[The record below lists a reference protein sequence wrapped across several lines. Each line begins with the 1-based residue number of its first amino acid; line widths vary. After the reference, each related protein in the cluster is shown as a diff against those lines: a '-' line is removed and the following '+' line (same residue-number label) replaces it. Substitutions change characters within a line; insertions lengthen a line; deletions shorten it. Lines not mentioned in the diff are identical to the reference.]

1 MPDRQAD
8 EEAEPEEDEHDCPE
22 TKVGVAALAV
32 ALLPGH
38 PLGALAAVGPPDRV
52 RVDHGIGG
60 RRLLCRFG
68 HDGDSKAV
76 TTSQPNRAGGVRRK
90 GVPFLCVDEAGHRDS
105 PARFSAASVSESGLG
120 ALAGVTRRL
129 ADGTPL
135 DAAIEA
141 LVQAAA
147 VATSADLVLARAL
160 EGGTL
165 TVRGVSAPTT
175 ALAAELEGT
184 RLTPAE
190 VPSAELDDPAKLASR
205 LRRAV
210 ERHGIEAVLQLP
222 AVSGDRMVG
231 TLEFLR
237 ARRPFDPGERLLAR
251 LAAEQL
257 GVALR
262 AFGGSNGVS
271 VRETAFAD
279 VLELAGDALAA
290 GSDESRTADQIALL
304 AAEATGA
311 VGSLVWSVEEDRSLS
326 SIASHRIAE
335 DAPEL
340 ELAREVAR
348 RAVLGPRPVVSE
360 TLDGLPA
367 GAEVAATLQL
377 GQPPVGAVQLFFT
390 SESAPPERV
399 LRALAPFGARAAHAL
414 RSSER
419 TRRAGAELERSRALL
434 AVVGQAI
441 AQLSLAHTLETAIDR
456 VSELLEADR
465 LAVYLVEENEQR
477 LLAAAGR
484 GLAGPHV
491 RIAERLLELALGP
504 FRSRGFLLVEEALSD
519 QRLVGVADAVAE
531 AGIETALAVPLVVH
545 DEVIGLLAIY
555 PDRTR
560 PPTADDAALMTA
572 LAAQLGVAV
581 QNARLHERAKRLG
594 GELELALASERQA
607 ARELGALYEISRSF
621 THSLSLETTL
631 DAVARTAAELL
642 DADAAVIRMPDPR
655 GDLLVPAAVYLAD
668 EQLGAAVRP
677 IVERAHLITDLPL
690 ARMREP
696 FIVDAVTAKELGPE
710 YVLLEPFLEQGA
722 TAAMLPISTPGER
735 LGTLTVLSLN
745 PSNPLT
751 EERLEAVLS
760 LAGQAA
766 LAIDRARL
774 YEQQKDFADMMQRSL
789 LPQDQPELEGLEVGH
804 VYASSA
810 RVDVGGDVYDFM
822 TLDDGRL
829 AVVLGDVTGHGI
841 DAAADMAMA
850 KFVFR
855 SLAREHPSPGDFLAA
870 ANDVVVGEIGAAKFI
885 TMLYLTIDPMSGE
898 LACASA
904 GHPGPRIVH
913 PDGTVRALP
922 ARGLAVGIE
931 RGQEY
936 EEVIETLTPG
946 AAVVLFTDGVI
957 EARRDGELYGEERLE
972 QLLAVKANLA
982 PAELVEAVLEDC
994 RAFAGELTDD
1004 CAVVVLRK
1012 TA

>member
-1 MPDRQAD
+1 M
-8 EEAEPEEDEHDCPE
+8 
-22 TKVGVAALAV
+22 
-32 ALLPGH
+32 
-38 PLGALAAVGPPDRV
+38 
-52 RVDHGIGG
+52 
-60 RRLLCRFG
+60 
-68 HDGDSKAV
+68 
-76 TTSQPNRAGGVRRK
+76 
-90 GVPFLCVDEAGHRDS
+90 
-105 PARFSAASVSESGLG
+105 SESGLG

-147 VATSADLVLARAL
+147 VATSADLVLVRAL

-190 VPSAELDDPAKLASR
+190 VPSAELDDPARLAAP

-222 AVSGDRMVG
+222 AVSGDRLVG
-231 TLEFLR
+231 TLELLR
-237 ARRPFDPGERLLAR
+237 FRRPFDPGERLLAR

-262 AFGGSNGVS
+262 AFGGSNGVA

-311 VGSLVWSVEEDRSLS
+311 VGSLVWSVEEDRSLLLDRVVPDRRGRAGARACAGS
-326 SIASHRIAE
+326 S
-335 DAPEL
+335 APCRPRPPSCRL
-340 ELAREVAR
+340 RDAR
-348 RAVLGPRPVVSE
+348 RPPSRRRGRGDPPARPASR
-360 TLDGLPA
+360 GGRPA
-367 GAEVAATLQL
+367 
-377 GQPPVGAVQLFFT
+377 FFT

-491 RIAERLLELALGP
+491 RIAELLLELALGP
-504 FRSRGFLLVEEALSD
+504 FRSRGFLVVEEASSD
-519 QRLVGVADAVAE
+519 QRLAGVADAVAE

-555 PDRTR
+555 PDRAR

-581 QNARLHERAKRLG
+581 QNARLHERAKQLG
-594 GELELALASERQA
+594 GELEQALSSERQA

-655 GDLLVPAAVYLAD
+655 GELLVPAAVYLAD

-677 IVERAHLITDLPL
+677 LVERAHLISDLPL
-690 ARMREP
+690 ARMRGP
-696 FIVDAVTAKELGPE
+696 FLVDAASAKELGPE
-710 YVLLEPFLEQGA
+710 YVLLEPFLEHGA
-722 TAAMLPISTPGER
+722 TAAVLPISTPGER

-751 EERLEAVLS
+751 EERLEAALT

-885 TMLYLTIDPMSGE
+885 TMLYLTIDPVSGE

-913 PDGTVRALP
+913 PDGTVRELP

-936 EEVIETLTPG
+936 EEVVETLAPG

-972 QLLAVKANLA
+972 QLLAAKADLA